1 MSLTV
6 NTNIAALNAQ
16 RNLNNTQNSLS
27 MSMQRLSS
35 GLRINTASDDV
46 AGYAISEK
54 LQGQING
61 LGQAQQNTQDAVSLA
76 QTAQGSL
83 NEVEQMLQRVRELAV
98 QYKNGTNS
106 ESSKEAIVSEVGQL
120 SSEIERVGTTTQFNG
135 INLLKEASTI
145 SFQVGA
151 NDGEVISV
159 ATISLGEAV
168 GAISLGSAEGI
179 KGIDSAIDKV
189 SAAAGAFGAVQNR
202 LQYTQNNLAVYDQ
215 NLTAAQSSIVDVN
228 MAAEMTNFTKEQIL
242 TQAGTAILS
251 QANQAPQAVLKLLQ

>member
-6 NTNIAALNAQ
+6 NTNIEAMDAQ
-16 RNLNNTQNSLS
+16 RNLNNTENSLS

-35 GLRINTASDDV
+35 GLRINTAADDV
-46 AGYAISEK
+46 AGYAISQK

-135 INLLKEASTI
+135 INLLKEEAAIT
-145 SFQVGA
+145 FQVGA

-159 ATISLGEAV
+159 STISLGAAV
-168 GAISLGSAEGI
+168 GAISLEKAAALEE
-179 KGIDSAIDKV
+179 IDTAIGKV
-189 SAAAGAFGAVQNR
+189 SASAGEFGAVQNR
-202 LQYTQNNLAVYDQ
+202 LQYTQSNLATYDQ
-215 NLTAAQSSIVDVN
+215 NLSAAQSSIVDVD
-228 MAAEMTNFTKEQIL
+228 MASEMTNFTKDQVLE
-242 TQAGTAILS
+242 QAGVAVLS
-251 QANQAPQAVLKLLQ
+251 QANQLPQAVLKLLQ